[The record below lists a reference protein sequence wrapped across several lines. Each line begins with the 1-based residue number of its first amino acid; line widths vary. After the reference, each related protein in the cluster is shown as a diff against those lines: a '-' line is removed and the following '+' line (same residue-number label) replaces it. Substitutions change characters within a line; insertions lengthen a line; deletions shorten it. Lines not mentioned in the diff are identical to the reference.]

1 MAFGKGGRLF
11 SCAGVAMLAA
21 VGLAGC
27 ATTPVEE
34 AALLPG
40 RSGTPTDTGT
50 FPNLN
55 IPQQA
60 ATAQFTEDEKQ
71 AKLARLTALQQQQNP
86 GGKASKAAAEAEAEA
101 EAQRKKL
108 KLSAD
113 NQDETLKVIEGE

>member
-11 SCAGVAMLAA
+11 FCAGVAMLAA

-27 ATTPVEE
+27 ATSPVEE
-34 AALLPG
+34 AAIAPG
-40 RSGTPTDTGT
+40 RSGSVTDTGT

-71 AKLARLTALQQQQNP
+71 AKLSRLTALQQQQNP
-86 GGKASKAAAEAEAEA
+86 GGKDAAAAAD
-101 EAQRKKL
+101 AQRKKL
-108 KLSAD
+108 KVAAD
-113 NQDETLKVIEGE
+113 GQDETLKVIEGE